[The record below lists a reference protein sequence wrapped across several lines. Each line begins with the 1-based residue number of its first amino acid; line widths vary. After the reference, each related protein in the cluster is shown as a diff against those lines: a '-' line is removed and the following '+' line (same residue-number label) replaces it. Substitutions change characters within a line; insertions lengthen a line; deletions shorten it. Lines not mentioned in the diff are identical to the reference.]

1 MDELLSPQYPVRFMT
16 SDGELYDIDW
26 RDIEKAFE
34 RDPEGRTMPGDNPN
48 VLLFTAEDCAWLWI
62 HGIGY

>member
-1 MDELLSPQYPVRFMT
+1 VRFMT

-26 RDIEKAFE
+26 RDIEGAFE

-48 VLLFTAEDCAWLWI
+48 ELLLTAEDSVWLRMR
-62 HGIGY
+62 GIEF